1 LGPFKQGIVSI
12 APVLCVLQYIPVQLA
27 TQQPLLEKPV
37 CDTLPNFYI
46 AVKITPLPPL
56 SPVKAR
62 QHTVKGQYSANSLLP
77 LRQKTVVD
85 LEVVQKA
92 WIAHAFH

>member
-1 LGPFKQGIVSI
+1 MGTRHLYWILTVPSFAG
-12 APVLCVLQYIPVQLA
+12 
-27 TQQPLLEKPV
+27 
-37 CDTLPNFYI
+37 CDALPTFHV
-46 AVKITPLPPL
+46 AEKITPLPPL
-56 SPVKAR
+56 SPVKAAR
-62 QHTVKGQYSANSLLP
+62 QHTDQDQFSTNSLLP